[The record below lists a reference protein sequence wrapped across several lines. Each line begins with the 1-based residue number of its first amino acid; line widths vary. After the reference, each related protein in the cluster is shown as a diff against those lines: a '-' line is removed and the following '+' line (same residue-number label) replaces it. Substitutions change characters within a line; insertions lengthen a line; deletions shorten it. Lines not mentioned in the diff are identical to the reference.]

1 MLIITNKRNHTRVT
15 APKELF

>member
-15 APKELF
+15 APRELF